1 MKLNGKD
8 GLGMA
13 YNGAFTCIVSQAH
26 VKMQSDW
33 LILPTSTLI
42 YSEFCSLP
50 SLNIGA
56 T

>member
-26 VKMQSDW
+26 VKMESD
-33 LILPTSTLI
+33 
-42 YSEFCSLP
+42 
-50 SLNIGA
+50 
-56 T
+56 